1 MTNPRLRLL
10 DFQRIYHQ
18 GEPMWLLRDPWQ
30 LGERQLIFPDALAQL
45 LLFCDGT
52 RDARQVQAALSE
64 HLATPVPFDIVTEAL
79 AQLDA
84 AYLLV
89 NDRSC
94 LLYTSRCV

>member
-1 MTNPRLRLL
+1 MINPRLRLL

-52 RDARQVQAALSE
+52 RDALRALPTSE
-64 HLATPVPFDIVTEAL
+64 MRG
-79 AQLDA
+79 
-84 AYLLV
+84 LL
-89 NDRSC
+89 R
-94 LLYTSRCV
+94 

>member
-52 RDARQVQAALSE
+52 RDARQIQAALSE
-64 HLATPVPFDIVTEAL
+64 HLDTTVPFDIVAEAL
-79 AQLDA
+79 AQLD
-84 AYLLV
+84 LSLIHI
-89 NDRSC
+89 
-94 LLYTSRCV
+94 